1 MAWDP
6 HRPPHKAQP
15 PTNSTPFARRPPVS
29 FPSRRTVSSL
39 LPHHTIT
46 PHHASPSRRIIP
58 PPQTSAPQ
66 RLGQAAPD
74 RHAAPRS
81 IMSRVIHQI
90 AQSHCAANTTSRC
103 ITSHRLSLHH
113 IHGASSHYTTPR
125 LRRNHA
131 PASHKRAHKGQPVE
145 LDDHQIHTGSEC
157 QASERRASSQC
168 RVRYVF
174 YGRAGRSLN
183 HTALATRVRAK
194 CRPHYL

>member
-15 PTNSTPFARRPPVS
+15 STNSTPFARGPPVS

-103 ITSHRLSLHH
+103 ITSATSRKGRAMARDPQRPPHKAQPSRNSTPFARGPPSSFPSHRTIFYWTITKS
-113 IHGASSHYTTPR
+113 IPGPSAKRPSVERPR
-125 LRRNHA
+125 NA
-131 PASHKRAHKGQPVE
+131 EYGMCFTVE
-145 LDDHQIHTGSEC
+145 LDDH
-157 QASERRASSQC
+157 
-168 RVRYVF
+168 
-174 YGRAGRSLN
+174 
-183 HTALATRVRAK
+183 
-194 CRPHYL
+194 